1 MPCSSHPLHL
11 HSGRLRGDVGVKS
24 RAARCH
30 HLRQNVLPHEFA
42 ASHSHV
48 VVMQHVE
55 KEVIDNFIA
64 ELENRSGSTPNVKA
78 CETKK
83 EWRIPLYNKLG

>member
-1 MPCSSHPLHL
+1 M
-11 HSGRLRGDVGVKS
+11 
-24 RAARCH
+24 
-30 HLRQNVLPHEFA
+30 LPHEFA
-42 ASHSHV
+42 ASYSHV

>member
-1 MPCSSHPLHL
+1 M
-11 HSGRLRGDVGVKS
+11 
-24 RAARCH
+24 
-30 HLRQNVLPHEFA
+30 LPHEFT

-83 EWRIPLYNKLG
+83 EWRIPL